1 MKNNMVKKLLTLAL
15 AGAMT
20 LSLAACG
27 SKSDD
32 SSNDAQQGGDESGK
46 TYKVAIIKQLDHAS
60 LDEIANA
67 VATELDK
74 IAADNGVTIEYDI
87 TSGQNDQTILK
98 QLSDQAIADQVD
110 AIIPIATTA
119 AQISALSAACGSKSD
134 DSSNDAQQGGD
145 ESGKTYKVAI
155 IKQLDHASL
164 DEIANAV
171 ATELDKIA
179 ADNGVTIEYDITSG
193 QNDQT
198 ILKQLSDQAIA
209 DQVDASIPIATTA
222 AQISALSAEDTKT
235 PVVYAAVSD
244 PEAASLT
251 GIDYVTGTS
260 DALNTSFIMD
270 MMFAQNP
277 DVAKVG
283 LLYSLSEPN
292 STKPIAD
299 AKAYLDAK
307 GIEYVEQTAN
317 TNDEVVAAASAL
329 IADGVDAVF
338 TPTDNVI
345 MAAELAIY
353 EDLAKAGIPHY
364 TGADSFVRNGA
375 YATCGVNYTD
385 LGAKTA
391 DLAYSAITDGMD
403 GMEDYY
409 LMDGGIIT
417 VNTDTAAAMSLDYSC
432 FDSMGTVVEVTTT
445 KD

>member
-1 MKNNMVKKLLTLAL
+1 MKNNMMHKLLTLAL
-15 AGAMT
+15 AGVMT

-27 SKSDD
+27 SKTDNGGS
-32 SSNDAQQGGDESGK
+32 DAQQESENGK
-46 TYKVAIIKQLDHAS
+46 TYKVAVIKQLDHAS

-67 VATELDK
+67 ITAELDRL
-74 IAADNGVTIEYDI
+74 AAGNGVTIEYEV
-87 TSGQNDQTILK
+87 TSGQNDPTILK
-98 QLSDQAIADQVD
+98 QLSDQAIADNVD
-110 AIIPIATTA
+110 AIVPIATSA
-119 AQISALSAACGSKSD
+119 AQIA
-134 DSSNDAQQGGD
+134 
-145 ESGKTYKVAI
+145 
-155 IKQLDHASL
+155 
-164 DEIANAV
+164 
-171 ATELDKIA
+171 
-179 ADNGVTIEYDITSG
+179 
-193 QNDQT
+193 
-198 ILKQLSDQAIA
+198 
-209 DQVDASIPIATTA
+209 
-222 AQISALSAEDTKT
+222 ALSAEDSKT
-235 PVVYAAVSD
+235 PVVYAAISD
-244 PEAASLT
+244 PAAANLT

-260 DALNTSFIMD
+260 DALNTEFIMD

-277 DVAKVG
+277 NVAKVG

-292 STKPIAD
+292 SAQPITD

-307 GIEYVEQTAN
+307 GIAYVEQTAN

-345 MAAELAIY
+345 MAAELAIA
-353 EDLAKAGIPHY
+353 EDFAKNGIPHY

-385 LGAKTA
+385 LGTKTA
-391 DLAYSAITDGMD
+391 DLAYSAITEGM
-403 GMEDYY
+403 GSMEDYY